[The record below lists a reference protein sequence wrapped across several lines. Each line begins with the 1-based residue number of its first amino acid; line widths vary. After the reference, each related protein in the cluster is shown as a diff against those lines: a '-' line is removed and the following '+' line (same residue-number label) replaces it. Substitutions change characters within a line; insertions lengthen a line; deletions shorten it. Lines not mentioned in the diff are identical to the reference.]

1 MTRRGSCVL
10 IFILALV
17 AVGLLV
23 SIPVWL
29 LQRNPP
35 IVQEPPW
42 DSPQTRALAVRACF
56 DCHSNETVWPWY
68 SKVAPMSWLIQ
79 RDVNQGRRSLDFSE
93 WDRPRRQEGGGAR
106 TVERG
111 SMPPSYYV
119 WLHP

>member
-10 IFILALV
+10 IFILELV

-56 DCHSNETVWPWY
+56 DCHSNQTVWPWY
-68 SKVAPMSWLIQ
+68 DRIPPASWLAVFDTVRGRNRLNGCGRAPYRTQ
-79 RDVNQGRRSLDFSE
+79 PARKREGCGRTMARRSDCY
-93 WDRPRRQEGGGAR
+93 DNRN
-106 TVERG
+106 
-111 SMPPSYYV
+111 
-119 WLHP
+119 